1 MSFAASRDEGGF
13 EYSGSGLGG
22 LFAQRRNLLR
32 PRFWRMLL
40 DLRRFYRNAAREAER
55 GEWKQGTLGEF
66 LEAQGYGEH
75 FANDHLLPMAAAIW
89 SCPADQILHY
99 PAGAFLRFFENHGLL
114 KLRHRPVW
122 RSVAGGSRSYVER
135 MLATAAINLRL
146 NRPIRRIQRCAAGPQ
161 VIDATGMRHCHDHVV
176 IACHSDQALRM
187 LEQPTPAERRLLG
200 AIRYQPNVAVLH
212 ADPALMPKRRR
223 AWASWNVVEGEAP
236 ARSVSVTYWMN
247 RLQRLAAASDIFV
260 SLNPA
265 REPGPA
271 SIVARFEYEH
281 PMFDAA
287 ALAAQDRLWTLQGQ
301 GGVWFAGA
309 YFGAG
314 FHEDGL
320 QAGLAVAEAI
330 GQVRRPWSVANESG
344 RIRLIDGGLT
354 EGSCVETARIL
365 AA

>member
-1 MSFAASRDEGGF
+1 
-13 EYSGSGLGG
+13 
-22 LFAQRRNLLR
+22 
-32 PRFWRMLL
+32 
-40 DLRRFYRNAAREAER
+40 
-55 GEWKQGTLGEF
+55 
-66 LEAQGYGEH
+66 
-75 FANDHLLPMAAAIW
+75 
-89 SCPADQILHY
+89 
-99 PAGAFLRFFENHGLL
+99 
-114 KLRHRPVW
+114 
-122 RSVAGGSRSYVER
+122 
-135 MLATAAINLRL
+135 
-146 NRPIRRIQRCAAGPQ
+146 
-161 VIDATGMRHCHDHVV
+161 MRHCHDHVV

-200 AIRYQPNVAVLH
+200 AIRYQPNIAVLH